1 MGDAP
6 KPAPRSRRR
15 TILLVA
21 VLVAV
26 ILAVVTAAATLYT
39 EVLWFRELRH
49 ANVFWT
55 SFWTRL
61 GLGAVFGA
69 LFALVLG
76 SNLWIVRRIT
86 PPERVSKI
94 PVEILSRYRA
104 TLKPYKYRAFA
115 ALGTFGGLLAG
126 MRVASKWREYLLW
139 GHAQTMGAT
148 EPVFGKDAGF
158 YVFKLPFLRAV
169 FGWTFAS
176 LLAVTILVVIAHY
189 FRGGIRPQRRGDRV
203 GPEARAHLSI
213 LIGLL
218 ALLKAWGYRLDMFG
232 LLSSYRGVVSG
243 AGYTDVHAKL
253 PALKVLFVVAIVAA
267 VLLLAN
273 ARSKGW
279 RLPVGALVLLV
290 GVSFVAGGVYPGLV
304 QRLKVKPDE
313 RTLEQP
319 YIQRNID
326 ATRLAYGVDSVASV
340 PYQAAGTLEARD
352 VAPDVDTISNI
363 RVWAPDVLQAVYL
376 NLQRGKQY
384 YQFPSPA
391 DTDRYPAGGGDARAR
406 QLMIAAREIS
416 PSGLSPDAQTWVN
429 THLFYTHGYGV
440 VASRADDVV
449 GGGAPDFVLRDIP
462 TQPSQGAPQVS
473 EQQVYF
479 GEKAEIP
486 FVIAR
491 TRHGELDHPSEDENG
506 VGYATTTYDGT
517 GGIPMDGFLK
527 RAALAWRF
535 RDLNVLIS
543 GAISDESRFMFRRQ
557 IVKRVSTVAPFLQI
571 DGNPYIAVADGRLV
585 WILDGYTTSNTFPYS
600 QPSNFAGASAG
611 LVGGTGNYI
620 RNSVK
625 FVVDAKNGTVDAY
638 AWDEQD
644 PVLKAWIEIFP
655 GLFKPRT
662 ELPSSVLPHVR
673 YPEGY
678 FQVQSNTF
686 ANYHVT
692 DAGSFYQKEDAWL
705 VARDPTYCLNLAG
718 ACKASTTPPAMPAY
732 YMLARLPGT
741 SEARFV
747 LVRPFTPGGAGRQ
760 NMVGYLAANG
770 DPSVYGRL
778 VVYEFPRSGQV
789 FGPEQVEANINQDPA
804 VSQQIALW
812 NQQHSKVIYGNLVI
826 VPIGDTMLYVQPLY
840 LRGEGSQIPEL
851 KRVVVVA
858 NGRVEMAD
866 TLPDALAQLLA
877 TPAP

>member
-1 MGDAP
+1 
-6 KPAPRSRRR
+6 
-15 TILLVA
+15 VA

-26 ILAVVTAAATLYT
+26 ILAVVTAMAALYT

-49 ANVFWT
+49 SNVFWT

-61 GLGAVFGA
+61 GLGAVFGGT
-69 LFALVLG
+69 FALVLAV
-76 SNLWIVRRIT
+76 NLWIVRRIT
-86 PPERVSKI
+86 PPDRMSKI

-104 TLKPYKYRAFA
+104 TLKPYKYRVFA
-115 ALGTFGGLLAG
+115 AFGILGGLIAG

-139 GHAQTMGAT
+139 RHAQPMGAK
-148 EPVFGKDAGF
+148 EPVFGRDAGF

-176 LLAVTILVVIAHY
+176 LLAVTILVVFAHY

-218 ALLKAWGYRLDMFG
+218 VLLKAWGYRLDMFG
-232 LLSSYRGVVSG
+232 LLSSNRGVVSG
-243 AGYTDVHAKL
+243 AGYADVHAKL
-253 PALKVLFVVAIVAA
+253 PALKILFVVAIVAA
-267 VLLLAN
+267 ALLLWN
-273 ARSKGW
+273 ARSRGW
-279 RLPVGALVLLV
+279 RLPVTGLLLLA
-290 GVSFVAGGVYPGLV
+290 GVSLVAGGIYPGLV
-304 QRLKVKPDE
+304 QRLKVGPDE

-319 YIQRNID
+319 YIQRNIN
-326 ATRLAYGVDSVASV
+326 ATRLAYRLDGVAPS
-340 PYQAAGTLEARD
+340 PLTPGTLDVRD
-352 VAPDVDTISNI
+352 VVTYHDTIDNI

-391 DTDRYPAGGGDARAR
+391 DTDRYNIDAPRPASCR
-406 QLMIAAREIS
+406 QTYCDDVGLFVPHQFMIAAREIS

-449 GGGAPDFVLRDIP
+449 SQGQPDFVLRDIP
-462 TQPSQGAPQVS
+462 TESSQGAPQVS

-486 FVIAR
+486 FIIAR
-491 TRHGELDHPSEDENG
+491 TQHGELDHPTEDATG
-506 VGYATTTYDGT
+506 VGYATSTYDGT

-543 GAISDESRFMFRRQ
+543 GAITDDSRFMFRRQ

-571 DGNPYIAVADGRLV
+571 DGNPYIAVVDGRLV
-585 WILDGYTTSNTFPYS
+585 WILDGYTTSSSFPYS
-600 QPSNFAGASAG
+600 QPSDFAGGSGG
-611 LVGGTGNYI
+611 LLSGSGNYL
-620 RNSVK
+620 RDSVK
-625 FVVDAKNGTVDAY
+625 FVVDAKNGTVEGY
-638 AWDEQD
+638 VWDED
-644 PVLKAWIEIFP
+644 DAVLKAWREIFP
-655 GLFKPRT
+655 GLLKPKA
-662 ELPSSVLPHVR
+662 EMPASVTAHVR
-673 YPEGY
+673 YPEGF
-678 FQVQSNTF
+678 FQVQSNMF

-705 VARDPTYCLNLAG
+705 VARDPTFCLNAAG
-718 ACKASTTPPAMPAY
+718 ACKPTTTAPAISAY
-732 YMLARLPGT
+732 YMVARLPG
-741 SEARFV
+741 SARARFV

-760 NMVGYLAANG
+760 NMVGYLAASG
-770 DPSVYGRL
+770 DPDDYGRL

-812 NQQHSKVIYGNLVI
+812 NQQHSKVIYGNLIV

-866 TLPDALAQLLA
+866 TLPDALAQLLS
-877 TPAP
+877 TPAR

>member
-15 TILLVA
+15 KILLVA

-26 ILAVVTAAATLYT
+26 IVVVVSAAAALYT
-39 EVLWFRELRH
+39 EVLWFREVRH
-49 ANVFWT
+49 SNVFWT
-55 SFWTRL
+55 QLWTRI
-61 GLGAVFGA
+61 GLGGVFGIV
-69 LFALVLG
+69 FALTLAV
-76 SNLWIVRRIT
+76 NLWIVRKIT
-86 PPERVSKI
+86 PADRVSKI
-94 PVEILSRYRA
+94 PDEILSRYRA
-104 TLKPYKYRAFA
+104 TLKPYKYRVFA
-115 ALGTFGGLLAG
+115 ALGILGGLIAG

-139 GHAQTMGAT
+139 RHPQTMGAT
-148 EPVFGKDAGF
+148 EPVFGRDAGF
-158 YVFKLPFLRAV
+158 FVFKLPFLRVV

-176 LLAVTILVVIAHY
+176 LVAVIILVVFAHY

-203 GPEARAHLSI
+203 SPEARAHLSI
-213 LIGLL
+213 LAGLL
-218 ALLKAWGYRLDMFG
+218 VLLKAWGYRLDMFG
-232 LLSSYRGVVSG
+232 LLSSNRGVVSG
-243 AGYTDVHAKL
+243 AGYADVHAKL
-253 PALKVLFVVAIVAA
+253 PALKILLVVAIVAA
-267 VLLLAN
+267 ALLLAN

-279 RLPVGALVLLV
+279 RLPVAGLALL
-290 GVSFVAGGVYPGLV
+290 AGISILYGGIYPGLV

-319 YIQRNID
+319 YIQRNIA
-326 ATRLAYGVDSVASV
+326 ATRFAYGLDGVSTKPYNAS
-340 PYQAAGTLEARD
+340 GTLGVRD
-352 VAPDVDTISNI
+352 LAADRETIENI

-391 DTDRYPAGGGDARAR
+391 DTDRYALEDGTGR

-429 THLFYTHGYGV
+429 THLFYTHGFGV

-449 GGGAPDFVLRDIP
+449 GGGRPDFVLKDIP
-462 TQPSQGAPQVS
+462 TTSAQGAPRVS
-473 EQQVYF
+473 DQQIYF

-491 TRHGELDHPSEDENG
+491 TRHGELDHPTEDETG
-506 VGYATTTYDGT
+506 VGYATSTYDGT
-517 GGIPMDGFLK
+517 GGIALDSFLK

-543 GAISDESRFMFRRQ
+543 GAITDESRFMFRRQ
-557 IVKRVSTVAPFLQI
+557 IAKRVATVAPFLQI
-571 DGNPYIAVADGRLV
+571 DGNPYMVAGERLV
-585 WILDGYTTSNTFPYS
+585 WIVDGYTTSATFPYA
-600 QPSNFAGASAG
+600 QPSNFAGVSSS
-611 LVGGTGNYI
+611 LVGGGGNYI
-620 RNSVK
+620 RDSVK
-625 FVVDAKNGTVDAY
+625 FVVDAKNGTVDGY
-638 AWDEQD
+638 IWDEED
-644 PVLKAWIEIFP
+644 PVLKAWSEIFP
-655 GLFKPRT
+655 GLLKPRS
-662 ELPSSVLPHVR
+662 EMPRGIAEHVR
-673 YPEGY
+673 YPEGF
-678 FQVQSNTF
+678 FQVQSNMF

-705 VARDPTYCLNLAG
+705 IARDPTFCLNAAG
-718 ACKASTTPPAMPAY
+718 ACRSTATPPPMPAY

-741 SEARFV
+741 TSARFV

-760 NMVGYLAANG
+760 NMVGYLAADG
-770 DPSVYGRL
+770 DPGDYGRL

-812 NQQHSKVIYGNLVI
+812 NQQHSKVIYGNLVV
-826 VPIGDTMLYVQPLY
+826 VPVGRTMLYVQPLY

-858 NGRVEMAD
+858 NGQVEMAD
-866 TLPDALAQLLA
+866 TLPDALAQLLSA
-877 TPAP
+877 PAR